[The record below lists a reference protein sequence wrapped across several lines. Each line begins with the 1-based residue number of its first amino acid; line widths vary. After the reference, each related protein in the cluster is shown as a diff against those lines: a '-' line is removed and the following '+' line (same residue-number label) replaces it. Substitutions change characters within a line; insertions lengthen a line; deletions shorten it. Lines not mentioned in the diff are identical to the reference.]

1 MDAHVSAST
10 SSASVSGAA
19 AAAAAHED
27 GNMSGASERLERP
40 PRRQKQQ
47 RNNYGSSGEGDSP
60 DGAVLTVPSVVIRD
74 STAGPSRLSGGGA
87 GGSRDGAAGPS
98 QQEIEEEQGLKYGA
112 QHVIKLFVPVSL
124 CMLVV
129 VATINSISFYNSTD
143 VYLLYTPFHE
153 LSPEPSVK
161 FWNALANSLILMS
174 VVVLMTI
181 LLIVLY
187 KKRCYRVIHGWLIL
201 SSFML
206 LFIFTYLYLEELLR
220 AYNIPMDYPTAVFI
234 MWNFGVAGM
243 MAIHWQ
249 GPLRLQQGYLIF
261 VAALMAL
268 VFIKYLPEWTA
279 WAVLAAI
286 SIWDL
291 VAVLSPRGP
300 LRILVETA
308 QERNEQIFP
317 ALIYSSTVIYTFMG
331 THTPEQPLPTSSSS
345 PSSSNS
351 TETTRTT
358 QNSLPSPDT
367 APGTSSGSR
376 SGNSRHGQRQQE
388 QNQAAAEGMPLV
400 TFKNNLHGN
409 AEAAGFTQEWSENLS
424 DRVARRQIEVQSTQS
439 TNARRSNEYR
449 TVPAPNQPQM
459 EAQEERGIK
468 LGLGDFIFYS
478 VLVGKASSYGDWTTT
493 IACFVAILIGLC
505 LTLLL
510 LAIWRKA
517 LPALPISITFGL
529 IFCFATS
536 AVVKPFM
543 ENLSAKQV
551 FI

>member
-1 MDAHVSAST
+1 MDGHVNLPT
-10 SSASVSGAA
+10 SSSSVSVGSPS
-19 AAAAAHED
+19 D
-27 GNMSGASERLERP
+27 VGVGSSGEHLERP
-40 PRRQKQQ
+40 PKRQ
-47 RNNYGSSGEGDSP
+47 NYGSSSSNHQEHSDQP
-60 DGAVLTVPSVVIRD
+60 DAAILAVPNVVIRN
-74 STAGPSRLSGGGA
+74 RLSGGG
-87 GGSRDGAAGPS
+87 GGDGSGNPN
-98 QQEIEEEQGLKYGA
+98 QNELEEEQGLKYGA

-129 VATINSISFYNSTD
+129 VATINSISFYSSTQ

-161 FWNALANSLILMS
+161 LWNALANSLILMS
-174 VVVLMTI
+174 VVVVMTI

-220 AYNIPMDYPTAVFI
+220 AYNIPMDYPTALLI

-317 ALIYSSTVIYTFMG
+317 ALIYSSTVIYTYMG
-331 THTPEQPLPTSSSS
+331 THYTPQQQQPTTSS

-351 TETTRTT
+351 TTTTRAT
-358 QNSLPSPDT
+358 QNSLASPET
-367 APGTSSGSR
+367 G
-376 SGNSRHGQRQQE
+376 
-388 QNQAAAEGMPLV
+388 AAARGGSSSS
-400 TFKNNLHGN
+400 TS
-409 AEAAGFTQEWSENLS
+409 AEAAGFTQEWSANLS
-424 DRVARRQIEVQSTQS
+424 ERVARRQIEVQSTQTGS
-439 TNARRSNEYR
+439 GQRSHEYR
-449 TVPAPNQPQM
+449 TVTAPDNRLSAG
-459 EAQEERGIK
+459 EGQEERGIK

-536 AVVKPFM
+536 VVVKPFM

>member
-1 MDAHVSAST
+1 MNNSFSQST
-10 SSASVSGAA
+10 SSTAQISNDNLNSPRPIT
-19 AAAAAHED
+19 ENTPLMD
-27 GNMSGASERLERP
+27 GHIGESSLRHTSTDRPDRLERTAKKKRERGP
-40 PRRQKQQ
+40 HEGG
-47 RNNYGSSGEGDSP
+47 NYGSLGDVPPIADREQRQRSMRGARGGNNPSG
-60 DGAVLTVPSVVIRD
+60 
-74 STAGPSRLSGGGA
+74 SGGGHPN
-87 GGSRDGAAGPS
+87 DNMP
-98 QQEIEEEQGLKYGA
+98 EEEEDEGLKYGA
-112 QHVIKLFVPVSL
+112 QHVIKLFVPVSF

-129 VATINSISFYNSTD
+129 VATINAVSFYSSTD

-153 LSPEPSVK
+153 SSPDPGTK
-161 FWNALANSLILMS
+161 FWNAIANSLILM
-174 VVVLMTI
+174 VVIVFMTV

-187 KKRCYRVIHGWLIL
+187 KNRCYKIIHGWLIL

-206 LFIFTYLYLEELLR
+206 LFIFSYLYLEELLR
-220 AYNIPMDYPTAVFI
+220 AYNIPMDYPTAILI

-243 MAIHWQ
+243 MSIHWQ
-249 GPLRLQQGYLIF
+249 GPLRLQQAYLIF

-279 WAVLAAI
+279 WSVLAAI

-291 VAVLSPRGP
+291 VAVLTPKGP

-317 ALIYSSTVIYTFMG
+317 ALIYSSTILYSYMG
-331 THTPEQPLPTSSSS
+331 TNHPNDGINPRPNAIAVSTRSESAASS
-345 PSSSNS
+345 
-351 TETTRTT
+351 TR
-358 QNSLPSPDT
+358 
-367 APGTSSGSR
+367 R
-376 SGNSRHGQRQQE
+376 SD
-388 QNQAAAEGMPLV
+388 ADV
-400 TFKNNLHGN
+400 
-409 AEAAGFTQEWSENLS
+409 GFTQEWSSNM
-424 DRVARRQIEVQSTQS
+424 DQRIARRQIEVQASNGGSSGRST
-439 TNARRSNEYR
+439 EYR
-449 TVPAPNQPQM
+449 TVTHPTTVPCENG
-459 EAQEERGIK
+459 ELVEERGIK

-543 ENLSAKQV
+543 ESLAAEQV